1 MIERAAELHEFMAR
15 RGILLR
21 LFTHNSSLRFG
32 LPADEADWVRLEQSL
47 QAFVKETQ

>member
-1 MIERAAELHEFMAR
+1 MAR

-32 LPADEADWVRLEQSL
+32 LPAEEADWDRLEQAL
-47 QAFVKETQ
+47 QAYRKEYP

>member
-1 MIERAAELHEFMAR
+1 MAR

-32 LPADEADWVRLEQSL
+32 LPANAADEARLEQVL
-47 QAFVKETQ
+47 QAFAVDRSMDKKPA

>member
-1 MIERAAELHEFMAR
+1 MAR

-32 LPADEADWVRLEQSL
+32 LPADEADWSRLEQ
-47 QAFVKETQ
+47 AFVAYAKEHP

>member
-1 MIERAAELHEFMAR
+1 MAR

-32 LPADEADWVRLEQSL
+32 LPADEADWTRLA
-47 QAFVKETQ
+47 QAFEAYAKETQ

>member
-1 MIERAAELHEFMAR
+1 MAR

-32 LPADEADWVRLEQSL
+32 LPGAEADFARLAAALE
-47 QAFVKETQ
+47 AFAKENP